1 MIDGHEFVACDF
13 EEANLAV
20 VEVELGAVTVAEG
33 LAADGL
39 DFAIEFE
46 LGAVEEFAK
55 DFALP
60 VELLLVGELLVLATS
75 AFLEV
80 AAGRLDTV
88 WRGFDDLIDAGVDK
102 VRFAFFCAS
111 LDQIAGDD
119 FGKQVNAAFVAG

>member
-1 MIDGHEFVACDF
+1 LIDGHEFVAGDF

-60 VELLLVGELLVLATS
+60 VELLLVGELLVLAAS

-88 WRGFDDLIDAGVDK
+88 WRGFDDLIDAGVNE
-102 VRFAFFCAS
+102 V
-111 LDQIAGDD
+111 
-119 FGKQVNAAFVAG
+119 